1 MLEDLFDDA
10 ADDVELAE
18 FLGSPTRQAVALAR
32 AYNSR
37 ERKLQINS
45 TSRAEELYEEDGD
58 EQPAFIQVIEKLREA
73 ADEKGLLSDNR
84 EKRSVWASVQQ
95 AEPAEQNVP
104 EEQPTEPSEQSESA
118 EENGFPYAAALK
130 SAPAWIHSEKPG
142 ETLESAATYDEELI
156 FDDMPPFDAQDFEE
170 ASETA
175 APVSEDEENPEP
187 VETFVSLKNPEE
199 PERKTNIALAI
210 LYAIIAV
217 PITVAI
223 CCVLL
228 APTFASLGA
237 SGVCVYTG
245 IRVTA
250 AAFGGFSMFSDMMVV
265 LGSGIILLA
274 LGLLFLWL
282 FIWFIGGAIAGVIN
296 GALELGNRL
305 CSKEVR

>member
-10 ADDVELAE
+10 ADDMELAE

-37 ERKLQINS
+37 ERKLQVNS

-58 EQPAFIQVIEKLREA
+58 EHPAFIQVIEKLRDA
-73 ADEKGLLSDNR
+73 ADRKGLLLNNR
-84 EKRSVWASVQQ
+84 EKYSAWA
-95 AEPAEQNVP
+95 PEQEQIKPEEQIEP
-104 EEQPTEPSEQSESA
+104 EEQPQELQQQVEPTEDNTE
-118 EENGFPYAAALK
+118 FPYASALK
-130 SAPAWIHSEKPG
+130 SAPEWILSGRISEK
-142 ETLESAATYDEELI
+142 LENVAPYDEELI
-156 FDDMPPFDAQDFEE
+156 FDDMPPFDTQDFEE
-170 ASETA
+170 KSEA
-175 APVSEDEENPEP
+175 AVPVSEENPEP
-187 VETFVSLKNPEE
+187 VEAVVSMRNPEE

-210 LYAIIAV
+210 LYAIVAV
-217 PITVAI
+217 PITVAL

-237 SGVCVYTG
+237 SGLCVYTG

-296 GALELGNRL
+296 GALELGGRL